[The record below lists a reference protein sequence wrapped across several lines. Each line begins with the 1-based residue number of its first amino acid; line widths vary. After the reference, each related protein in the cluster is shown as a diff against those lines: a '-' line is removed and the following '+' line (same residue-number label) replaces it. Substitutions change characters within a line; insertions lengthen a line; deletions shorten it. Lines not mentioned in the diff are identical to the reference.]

1 MFGLP
6 VVQTYVEARVV
17 FCHTI
22 EVKGVFAARIELYT
36 FVYKNEAPC
45 DFRRVLGVRCGV
57 LASKGNQAK
66 IKRYLINS
74 FTLETILEIFRQV
87 LI

>member
-17 FCHTI
+17 IYHTV

-36 FVYKNEAPC
+36 FVYKNEAPS
-45 DFRRVLGVRCGV
+45 DFRCVLGVRCGC
-57 LASKGNQAK
+57 LPLKE
-66 IKRYLINS
+66 IKPKSNVI
-74 FTLETILEIFRQV
+74 
-87 LI
+87 